1 MDTHRLAYKGT
12 VPSASHHH
20 TRVQFNATVYHYLPD
35 AASYRVHIRTYVCVY
50 NSTSVCSAHISCAW
64 CSLMNMKLPTYL
76 PLGVS
81 SYDPTWPSHTEMQDM
96 HVTLV
101 PLCTQTTTR
110 GVCHTA
116 CSPCQPPPTQ
126 LALILIPPPTAEAPP
141 PSKGTAIPLTTS

>member
-1 MDTHRLAYKGT
+1 MYLSSSHLEPGSKDERSVMWTPIDSHTKGQSLQLPITTHGSSSMQQCTTTCQTQLHT
-12 VPSASHHH
+12 VC
-20 TRVQFNATVYHYLPD
+20 
-35 AASYRVHIRTYVCVY
+35 TYVCVY

-110 GVCHTA
+110 GVCHTS

-126 LALILIPPPTAEAPP
+126 LALILIPSTH
-141 PSKGTAIPLTTS
+141 G